1 MIFSPCHLSNGNNA
15 DELTLVNQGERGGG
29 GGLEEFSYVKNE
41 YT

>member
-29 GGLEEFSYVKNE
+29 LEEFSYVKNE